1 MDMKESIW
9 GSRKQP
15 RVLGE
20 MWVTVSISANRAAAV
35 LLSQSVGAGR
45 SGVGC
50 SRHFLLERPTIP
62 DTRDSSVESAG
73 GNLYIVTS
81 PKAWCL
87 WKSWSSHT
95 GMCQGL
101 GTLSGSCLI
110 CACIHLLSR
119 DWFYHNAFFLYS
131 SFKKEKPNNLQW
143 INQVK

>member
-1 MDMKESIW
+1 MDKKENIW

-20 MWVTVSISANRAAAV
+20 MWVMVPCQQTAAAV
-35 LLSQSVGAGR
+35 LLSQSVEAGR
-45 SGVGC
+45 GGEGC

-87 WKSWSSHT
+87 WKSWSFHT
-95 GMCQGL
+95 GMCQRL

-119 DWFYHNAFFLYS
+119 DWFYHNVFFIFIIKKRKTKQSTMDQS
-131 SFKKEKPNNLQW
+131 S
-143 INQVK
+143 